1 MMKKMNL
8 MIKAKKNLK
17 FLLYLFSFFIF
28 FFITYI
34 SLPKLLNFSLDSIKK
49 NLKINNNININ
60 SISKV
65 DYKIFPT
72 PRLIILNSNFTI
84 GKSIVELNNVELEI
98 ILSISKILSFK
109 EVNYKKLLISKGSLK
124 IKLNNINQLLTITDK
139 HKKKLIFKKNNL
151 ILLQEEK
158 VFLEINDT
166 LIKIVNLGESF
177 FLDISGNFL
186 NNKIFIKLYSLKKN
200 KNNLILKLPKLDI
213 EARVLFEKN
222 KSNNVNGSFNLEI
235 FNNLLKFN
243 FIKKDN
249 IKLSDGF
256 TRTKLINSSFK
267 GDVSFKPNFYARFN
281 FEPSSLDAKN
291 LFLFI
296 QNFFLSNNT
305 NNLALIKKING
316 IYNFKSKFEGTIIN
330 NNGEVLFKN
339 FRVGRKKSY
348 YFNAKIVEFGKKGK
362 IQFNLVKTL
371 KYKKDQ
377 SKKIE
382 ITGFLI
388 PSRTKV
394 IFEKFLIEG
403 NNLSA
408 KKIKEHEN
416 KFDDDVIQNSLN
428 NVFNESKIDKY
439 FKDIF

>member
-1 MMKKMNL
+1 MLGIQKMNFS
-8 MIKAKKNLK
+8 KNKKIFN
-17 FLLYLFSFFIF
+17 FNFYLFIFIF
-28 FFITYI
+28 IFIFTYLG
-34 SLPKLLNFSLDSIKK
+34 LPKLFDFSVESIKK
-49 NLKINNNININ
+49 NLKINNNKSIKNILEVN
-60 SISKV
+60 
-65 DYKIFPT
+65 YKIFPT
-72 PRLIILNSNFTI
+72 PRLKILTKRFTI
-84 GKSIVELNNVELEI
+84 GEGNIEVSDGELEI
-98 ILSISKILSFK
+98 ILNVGQLYSFNEIS
-109 EVNYKKLLISKGSLK
+109 YKKLLINKGTSKIDLNK
-124 IKLNNINQLLTITDK
+124 TDKLFSNINK
-139 HKKKLIFKKNNL
+139 NKKKLIFKKNNL

-235 FNNLLKFN
+235 FNNFLKFN

-249 IKLSDGF
+249 IKLSNGF

-267 GDVSFKPNFYARFN
+267 GDVSLKPNFYAKLN
-281 FEPSSLDAKN
+281 FEPSSLDIKK

-362 IQFNLVKTL
+362 IQFDYSVK
-371 KYKKDQ
+371 KKV
-377 SKKIE
+377 S
-382 ITGFLI
+382 
-388 PSRTKV
+388 
-394 IFEKFLIEG
+394 
-403 NNLSA
+403 N
-408 KKIKEHEN
+408 
-416 KFDDDVIQNSLN
+416 
-428 NVFNESKIDKY
+428 
-439 FKDIF
+439 

>member
-8 MIKAKKNLK
+8 MIKVKKNLK
-17 FLLYLFSFFIF
+17 FLLHLFFFFIF
-28 FFITYI
+28 LFITYI
-34 SLPKLLNFSLDSIKK
+34 SIPKLLNFSLDSIKK
-49 NLKINNNININ
+49 NLKINNNINID

-72 PRLIILNSNFTI
+72 PRLVILNSNFTI

-98 ILSISKILSFK
+98 ILKISKILNFK
-109 EVNYKKLLISKGSLK
+109 EVNYKKLLISKGLLK
-124 IKLNNINQLLTITDK
+124 IKLNNINQLLTIINK
-139 HKKKLIFKKNNL
+139 HKKKLTFQKNNL
-151 ILLQEEK
+151 ILFQEEK

-166 LIKIVNLGESF
+166 LIKIINLEESF
-177 FLDISGNFL
+177 SLNISGNFL
-186 NNKIFIKLYSLKKN
+186 NNKIFIKLDSLENN

-235 FNNLLKFN
+235 FNNFLKFN

-249 IKLSDGF
+249 IKLSNGF

-267 GDVSFKPNFYARFN
+267 GDVSLKPNFYAKLN
-281 FEPSSLDAKN
+281 FEPSSLDIKK

-296 QNFFLSNNT
+296 QNFFLSTNT
-305 NNLALIKKING
+305 NNLAVIKKLNG

-348 YFNAKIVEFGKKGK
+348 YFNAKIVEFGKKSK

-382 ITGFLI
+382 IIGFLI
-388 PSRTKV
+388 PSSTKV

-403 NNLSA
+403 NSLSA
-408 KKIKEHEN
+408 KKIKEYEN
-416 KFDDDVIQNSLN
+416 KFDDDVIRNSLGN
-428 NVFNESKIDKY
+428 IFNESKIDKY

>member
-1 MMKKMNL
+1 M
-8 MIKAKKNLK
+8 
-17 FLLYLFSFFIF
+17 
-28 FFITYI
+28 
-34 SLPKLLNFSLDSIKK
+34 
-49 NLKINNNININ
+49 
-60 SISKV
+60 
-65 DYKIFPT
+65 
-72 PRLIILNSNFTI
+72 
-84 GKSIVELNNVELEI
+84 
-98 ILSISKILSFK
+98 
-109 EVNYKKLLISKGSLK
+109 
-124 IKLNNINQLLTITDK
+124 
-139 HKKKLIFKKNNL
+139 
-151 ILLQEEK
+151 
-158 VFLEINDT
+158 
-166 LIKIVNLGESF
+166 
-177 FLDISGNFL
+177 
-186 NNKIFIKLYSLKKN
+186 
-200 KNNLILKLPKLDI
+200 PKLDI

-222 KSNNVNGSFNLEI
+222 KSNDVNGSFNLEI

-267 GDVSFKPNFYARFN
+267 GDVSFKPNFYARLN
-281 FEPSSLDAKN
+281 FEPSSLDTKN

-316 IYNFKSKFEGTIIN
+316 IYKFKSKFEGTIIN

-388 PSRTKV
+388 PSRTRV

-403 NNLSA
+403 NNLPA

-416 KFDDDVIQNSLN
+416 KFDDDVIRNSLDN
-428 NVFNESKIDKY
+428 IFNESKIDKY